1 MKMSLAEIAQA
12 IQAHNQVDQW
22 GDIEVRSVA
31 FDSRNLEAGG
41 LFVPLKG
48 EQDGHQYVAK
58 ALKTGRKR
66 PCGLK
71 ITLMIPLM
79 GTHGSWLMTPL
90 KLCNNWGSTT

>member
-48 EQDGHQYVAK
+48 NKMVTNTWPRL
-58 ALKTGRKR
+58 LKTGRKR

>member
-48 EQDGHQYVAK
+48 EQDGHQ
-58 ALKTGRKR
+58 
-66 PCGLK
+66 
-71 ITLMIPLM
+71 
-79 GTHGSWLMTPL
+79 
-90 KLCNNWGSTT
+90 